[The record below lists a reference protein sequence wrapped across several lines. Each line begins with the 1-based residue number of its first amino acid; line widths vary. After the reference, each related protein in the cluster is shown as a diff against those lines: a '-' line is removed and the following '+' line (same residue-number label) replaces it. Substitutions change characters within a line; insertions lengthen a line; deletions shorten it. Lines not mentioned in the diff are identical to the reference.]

1 MEVRTMSEQNSQKQG
16 VASSSQKEAETRNPY
31 SPTGASKPVAGAF
44 GNGAAEDEGEP
55 SFINDEDVRAKESA
69 R

>member
-1 MEVRTMSEQNSQKQG
+1 MGEQNSQKHG
-16 VASSSQKEAETRNPY
+16 MASSSQKEAETRNPY

-44 GNGAAEDEGEP
+44 GNGSADDEGEP
-55 SFINDEDVRAKESA
+55 TFTNDDDVRAAESA